1 MKNEAEIM
9 VSWLYLIVSRF
20 LEKRLKDSC
29 LIHFYFYLGS
39 LFKMSYGI
47 GGK

>member
-9 VSWLYLIVSRF
+9 VSRLYLIVSRF

-29 LIHFYFYLGS
+29 LIQFYFYMGS